1 MISYGRQ
8 FIDGED
14 IRAVTKVLNSRLITQ
29 GPYIKKFEKKICRK
43 LGYKFASVV
52 SSGTA
57 ALHLIGLAMKWK
69 QGDII
74 LTAPISFLAT
84 SNSIIYSG
92 AKPEFVDIDKD
103 FYTIDTVKLEKKIK
117 FLKKKKIKLR

>member
-1 MISYGRQ
+1 
-8 FIDGED
+8 
-14 IRAVTKVLNSRLITQ
+14 
-29 GPYIKKFEKKICRK
+29 
-43 LGYKFASVV
+43 VV

-74 LTAPISFLAT
+74 LTTPISFLAT
-84 SNSIIYSG
+84 SNAIIYSN

-103 FYTIDTVKLEKKIK
+103 FYTIDTVKLENKIK
-117 FLKKKKIKLR
+117 S